1 MLYGNITF
9 QDDDIVQLETLI
21 GALAIEK
28 NTIMRVV
35 DQAVS
40 VLDEKDKMIELNA
53 QNSIDD
59 TVESS
64 NNKFSAE
71 VVLLGDFKEEKDEN
85 LNTLLS
91 GQVQNVGSQ
100 RADFAKITFTIYRN
114 QSYDSMPVE
123 YTAFI
128 NGSSVVFDNN
138 AMSTSS
144 LYSDEVGDFTLVIPS
159 DFGPFVSYTY
169 RIDWEEYE

>member
-1 MLYGNITF
+1 
-9 QDDDIVQLETLI
+9 
-21 GALAIEK
+21 
-28 NTIMRVV
+28 MRVV

-71 VVLLGDFKEEKDEN
+71 VVLLGDFKEEKDDN

-100 RADFAKITFTIYRN
+100 RADIAKITYTIYRN

-138 AMSTSS
+138 AMSTS
-144 LYSDEVGDFTLVIPS
+144 
-159 DFGPFVSYTY
+159 
-169 RIDWEEYE
+169 